1 MSEERKPFGGG
12 GSFGASS
19 INTGGWQ
26 ARVDWAQVTE
36 DLKNVEDF
44 FAEKIQAGRDRRQTR
59 AEEAGYADAKSF
71 RKGLKA
77 EKAQAEG
84 KLKKYERKAGK
95 ANRLEGG
102 TLLDKNK
109 KEEEEKKNN
118 QEQNNQ
124 EQNNQEQDS
133 PNNFNLSNIF
143 PLSSKRSPMKFGTVD
158 KALISAYRGAS
169 QQTVDYGDVRKKIET
184 AYKAKVASVAQEE
197 LESYDINEAS
207 VEGFKGF
214 GNGHQVATEYFTD
227 AKERLAELKSKAAT
241 VGYKGRKYR
250 ALKQEMQRIE
260 DDAIVMNN
268 LMKKLQDQKL
278 EWVQTNGYGPDGNG
292 INTYSA
298 GSNQTNQH
306 YLNEIF
312 SKNAPMIMEDGKMV
326 FQVKDLDNP
335 ESTKNIT
342 LDQALEG
349 VYKVDLNSKNALKDY
364 RQSLRRDVSDNL
376 EFDEDKVRADI
387 EYMLKGAN
395 DNKLMSWMHDDLN
408 GQGKSF
414 KDDLQAYSN
423 NLDTP
428 LNVDDMLNASS
439 DLWSSTIGEG
449 EETHGE
455 IMKKELIEYYV
466 EVARNTYNKYQKAS
480 NNKGSYSESG
490 KDNTFDKGFEQYVV

>member
-44 FAEKIQAGRDRRQTR
+44 FAEKIQAGRDRRQAR
-59 AEEAGYADAKSF
+59 AEEAGYLDAKSF

-77 EKAQAEG
+77 NKAKADAAAAEEG
-84 KLKKYERKAGK
+84 SRKQKRKQKKYERKADK
-95 ANRLEGG
+95 ANLLEGG
-102 TLLDKNK
+102 TLL
-109 KEEEEKKNN
+109 
-118 QEQNNQ
+118 
-124 EQNNQEQDS
+124 DS

-158 KALISAYRGAS
+158 RGLISAYRGAS

-292 INTYSA
+292 INTYSD

-490 KDNTFDKGFEQYVV
+490 KDNTFDKGFEQYVVE

>member
-44 FAEKIQAGRDRRQTR
+44 FAEKIQAGRDRRQAR
-59 AEEAGYADAKSF
+59 AEEAGYSDAKSL

-77 EKAQAEG
+77 DKARADKEEAKEG
-84 KLKKYERKAGK
+84 SWKRKRKEKKYERKAKK
-95 ANRLEGG
+95 AL
-102 TLLDKNK
+102 LLDGETTKFD
-109 KEEEEKKNN
+109 KE
-118 QEQNNQ
+118 
-124 EQNNQEQDS
+124 S
-133 PNNFNLSNIF
+133 PIPFKLSNIF

-158 KALISAYRGAS
+158 KALISAYRGSS
-169 QQTVDYGDVRKKIET
+169 QQTVDYGDIRKKIET

-428 LNVDDMLNASS
+428 LNVDDMLDASS
-439 DLWSSTIGEG
+439 DLWSSTVGEG
-449 EETHGE
+449 EKTHGE
-455 IMKKELIEYYV
+455 IMKEELIEYYV

-490 KDNTFDKGFEQYVV
+490 KDNTFDKGFEQYVVE